1 MWLLSTA
8 RAELRFFPTV
18 ERARQEGYA
27 ILSHVWDAHEQ
38 SFQETAALRAQCAD
52 AGLNPRDFSTPKVQ
66 VSCILAERHGFG
78 WLWIDTCCIDK
89 TSSAELSEAIN
100 AMYAYYAHAAVCY
113 AYLRDVRCAD
123 VVDAAGA
130 WNVNDLTFDRS
141 RWFTRGWTLQEL
153 VAPEEVVFL
162 SREWEVV
169 GTKADLAALVAW
181 ITGIPAP
188 VLRLEERIW
197 DRSVAQRMSWAARRE
212 TTRPEDEA
220 YCLMGLFS
228 VNMPVL
234 YGEGRNAFLRLQE
247 EIMRV
252 HADATLFAWGDVAE
266 PVDLAKQNLQQQ
278 KTIDNPDGY
287 LLAPSPRLYSRAS
300 NVVFAPGRAQ
310 EMIDRLV
317 RKSGVESFEPQQA
330 LERAGA
336 APAEWSS
343 HHSTFAVT
351 PYGVLAHLP
360 VLEVVSGNNVRIT
373 VAVLPVLYEYADRC
387 TVLGLPLSHW
397 HSFSYDAVHDSAL
410 PLYFCCPL
418 RLASASG
425 RLWELGA
432 GGGAADGTN
441 SLVTCQWRHIYLADR
456 PPPTALRTCQLS
468 DRRMSAPFRLKQ
480 TLVEELEKKGF
491 RLSLP
496 AGLEAPWDGDPP
508 VSLGVYGVDDP
519 AVNFAVHLGRCAMS
533 AVPGTGQHWAY
544 VTELQR
550 GMVPYSGLRVDDH
563 DCLDDHILGVREDE
577 DEDEDDEGGATR
589 TFELCDSGLSVVQIT
604 LTFVPWALSSS
615 TADERE
621 ASPISWSDRLSD
633 DASIWN
639 WTDPD
644 EAAFA
649 IGPLQLSQEIDDQ
662 EGDDVSETGSRE
674 EDTAESDADEAGE
687 PDEDD
692 GGEPP
697 KDDGGEPPEEDGGEP
712 LEDNGEKDKLLLEL
726 GSEQAMQESSR
737 RRKFWDSLTT
747 RFKTVRVSLYV
758 KMDVPRRVFEKG
770 PR

>member
-8 RAELRFFPTV
+8 RAELHFFPTV
-18 ERARQEGYA
+18 ERARQAGYA
-27 ILSHVWDAHEQ
+27 ILSHVWDEHEQ
-38 SFQETAALRAQCAD
+38 SFQDTAALRAQCAD
-52 AGLNPRDFSTPKVQ
+52 TGSNPRDFSSPKVQ
-66 VSCILAERHGFG
+66 AACMLAERHGFS

-89 TSSAELSEAIN
+89 MSSAELSEAIN

-113 AYLRDVRCAD
+113 AYLRDVRRTD
-123 VVDAAGA
+123 V
-130 WNVNDLTFDRS
+130 NVNDLTFDRS

-310 EMIDRLV
+310 EIIDRLV
-317 RKSGVESFEPQQA
+317 RESGVGSIESQQA
-330 LERAGA
+330 LERPSA
-336 APAEWSS
+336 APATSSS
-343 HHSTFAVT
+343 HHTTFAVT

-360 VLEVVSGNNVRIT
+360 VLELVSRNHT

-387 TVLGLPLSHW
+387 SVLGLPLSHW
-397 HSFSYDAVHDSAL
+397 HSFSDDAVHDSTL

-425 RLWELGA
+425 RLWELGGA
-432 GGGAADGTN
+432 AAAADGTN
-441 SLVTCQWRHIYLADR
+441 SLVTCQWKHIYLADR

-533 AVPGTGQHWAY
+533 AVPGTGAHWAY

-550 GMVPYSGLRVDDH
+550 GSLPYSGLRVDDH
-563 DCLDDHILGVREDE
+563 DCLDDHIPGVREDE
-577 DEDEDDEGGATR
+577 DEDDGDGATR

-615 TADERE
+615 TYVVDIDVERRYLLSVEALNHELFARADERE

-649 IGPLQLSQEIDDQ
+649 IGPQLSQETDDQ
-662 EGDDVSETGSRE
+662 EGDDVSETGPRE
-674 EDTAESDADEAGE
+674 GDAAEPYENEAGE
-687 PDEDD
+687 PDEEDVGESPEDD
-692 GGEPP
+692 AGEPHE
-697 KDDGGEPPEEDGGEP
+697 DDAEQ
-712 LEDNGEKDKLLLEL
+712 DKLVLER

-747 RFKTVRVSLYV
+747 RFKTVRVSFYGQNG
-758 KMDVPRRVFEKG
+758 RS
-770 PR
+770 

>member
-1 MWLLSTA
+1 M
-8 RAELRFFPTV
+8 
-18 ERARQEGYA
+18 
-27 ILSHVWDAHEQ
+27 
-38 SFQETAALRAQCAD
+38 
-52 AGLNPRDFSTPKVQ
+52 
-66 VSCILAERHGFG
+66 
-78 WLWIDTCCIDK
+78 
-89 TSSAELSEAIN
+89 
-100 AMYAYYAHAAVCY
+100 
-113 AYLRDVRCAD
+113 
-123 VVDAAGA
+123 
-130 WNVNDLTFDRS
+130 
-141 RWFTRGWTLQEL
+141 
-153 VAPEEVVFL
+153 
-162 SREWEVV
+162 
-169 GTKADLAALVAW
+169 
-181 ITGIPAP
+181 
-188 VLRLEERIW
+188 
-197 DRSVAQRMSWAARRE
+197 
-212 TTRPEDEA
+212 
-220 YCLMGLFS
+220 
-228 VNMPVL
+228 
-234 YGEGRNAFLRLQE
+234 
-247 EIMRV
+247 
-252 HADATLFAWGDVAE
+252 
-266 PVDLAKQNLQQQ
+266 
-278 KTIDNPDGY
+278 
-287 LLAPSPRLYSRAS
+287 
-300 NVVFAPGRAQ
+300 
-310 EMIDRLV
+310 
-317 RKSGVESFEPQQA
+317 
-330 LERAGA
+330 
-336 APAEWSS
+336 
-343 HHSTFAVT
+343 
-351 PYGVLAHLP
+351 
-360 VLEVVSGNNVRIT
+360 T

-387 TVLGLPLSHW
+387 SVLGLPLSHW
-397 HSFSYDAVHDSAL
+397 HSFSDDAVHDSAL
-410 PLYFCCPL
+410 PLYSCCPL
-418 RLASASG
+418 RLPSASG

-432 GGGAADGTN
+432 GGGAADVTS
-441 SLVTCQWRHIYLADR
+441 SLVTCEWRHIYLADR

-615 TADERE
+615 TYVVDIDVERRYLLSVEALNHELFARADERE
-621 ASPISWSDRLSD
+621 ASPISWLDRLSD

-649 IGPLQLSQEIDDQ
+649 IGPQVRLLRGLESNLSTDEKFELSQAIDDQ

-674 EDTAESDADEAGE
+674 EDTTEPDADEAGE